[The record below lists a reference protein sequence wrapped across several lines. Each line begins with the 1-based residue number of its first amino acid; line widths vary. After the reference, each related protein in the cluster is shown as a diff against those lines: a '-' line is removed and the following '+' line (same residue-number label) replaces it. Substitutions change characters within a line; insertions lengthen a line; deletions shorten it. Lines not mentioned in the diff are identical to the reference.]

1 MGAKKGLTWSGWM
14 VGWVVG
20 LLGGL
25 GGLGKVVSES
35 GGSIARASR
44 LPNMSG
50 SSANLYQIRGRP
62 SPVKYFPNWQN
73 FCSKRDNW
81 NEICLFGSIKL
92 ISPKICRICKKKI
105 RAIAKPKA
113 KKKTSVSLPL
123 LGFLV
128 RVSFL

>member
-1 MGAKKGLTWSGWM
+1 MGEWGM
-14 VGWVVG
+14 
-20 LLGGL
+20 
-25 GGLGKVVSES
+25 GKVVSES

-113 KKKTSVSLPL
+113 KKKQVCLCH
-123 LGFLV
+123 FWD
-128 RVSFL
+128 F